1 MAMGRQQ
8 DRQDVLIVAWQDMPR
23 SPGHAFYDRLQDVL
37 IKGGFDTFAEAMCR
51 PYYSAKMGAKSIPPG
66 RYFRMHLIGY
76 FEGLDSERGIEWRCS
91 DSFSLRDFLRLEA
104 CDRVP
109 DHSWLSKTRA
119 RLPKEAHETVFDW
132 VLALI
137 AKEGLVKGERIGVDA
152 STMEANAALR
162 TIVRRDNGETYH
174 EMLERLAKE
183 SGIETPTAEDLVR
196 LDKTRKNKTLSNAQW
211 QSPVD
216 PDAKIAKMKD
226 GTTHLAYKPEH
237 AVDLDTGA
245 ILAAPIHSADT
256 GDTTT
261 VSTTLATAEANLA
274 EVGLAPTKDNPAE
287 LIADEGYHSRQVVK
301 DLQGGVWTTRIAEP
315 ERKEFLR
322 WHGDDDARKAVYA
335 NRRRLLSGVGKQA
348 MRDRGEIVERT
359 FAHNLDRGGMRRAHL
374 RGRENVSKRYLI
386 HVCGHNLGLLMRKLI
401 GAGTPR
407 QDAARAPI
415 ILFCIC
421 TADACAVILLTAID
435 VDHLIFAAVLIVLP
449 RRPPLPTF
457 STGC

>member
-8 DRQDVLIVAWQDMPR
+8 ARQDVLIVAWQDLPR

-37 IKGGFDTFAEAMCR
+37 IKGDFDAFAEATCR
-51 PYYSAKMGAKSIPPG
+51 PYYAARMGAKSIPPG

-119 RLPKEAHETVFDW
+119 RLPKEAHETVFHW

-137 AKEGLVKGERIGVDA
+137 AKEGLIKGERIGVDA

-162 TIVRRDNGETYH
+162 SIVRRDNGETYR
-174 EMLERLAKE
+174 EMLMRMAKE
-183 SGIETPTAEDLVR
+183 SGIQTPTAEDLVR

-216 PDAKIAKMKD
+216 PDAKIARMKD
-226 GTTHLAYKPEH
+226 GTTHLGYKPEH

-245 ILAAPIHSADT
+245 ILAAPIHSADN
-256 GDTTT
+256 GDT
-261 VSTTLATAEANLA
+261 STLPATLATAEANLA
-274 EVGLAPTKDNPAE
+274 EVGLAPTKDDPAE
-287 LIADEGYHSRQVVK
+287 LIADKGYHSRQVVK
-301 DLQGGVWTTRIAEP
+301 DLDGGAWTTRIAEP
-315 ERKEFLR
+315 ERKAFLR

-335 NRRRLLSGVGKQA
+335 NRRRLSSGVGKQA
-348 MRDRGEIVERT
+348 MRDRGEIVERS
-359 FAHNLDRGGMRRAHL
+359 FAHNLDRGGMRRTHL

-401 GAGTPR
+401 DAGTPR
-407 QDAARAPI
+407 QHAAGAPV

-421 TADACAVILLTAID
+421 TADGGAVILLVAID
-435 VDHLIFAAVLIVLP
+435 IDQAVAAAILISMP
-449 RRPPLPTF
+449 R
-457 STGC
+457 

>member
-1 MAMGRQQ
+1 
-8 DRQDVLIVAWQDMPR
+8 MPR
-23 SPGHAFYDRLQDVL
+23 PL
-37 IKGGFDTFAEAMCR
+37 T
-51 PYYSAKMGAKSIPPG
+51 
-66 RYFRMHLIGY
+66 
-76 FEGLDSERGIEWRCS
+76 
-91 DSFSLRDFLRLEA
+91 
-104 CDRVP
+104 
-109 DHSWLSKTRA
+109 
-119 RLPKEAHETVFDW
+119 
-132 VLALI
+132 
-137 AKEGLVKGERIGVDA
+137 GEPIGVDA

-226 GTTHLAYKPEH
+226 GTTHLGYKPEH

-245 ILAAPIHSADT
+245 IVAAPIHAADT

-274 EVGLAPTKDNPAE
+274 EVNLAPTKDDPAE
-287 LIADEGYHSRQVVK
+287 LITDKGYHSRQVVK
-301 DLQGGVWTTRIAEP
+301 DLDGGVWTTRIAEP
-315 ERKEFLR
+315 ERKKFLR

-359 FAHNLDRGGMRRAHL
+359 FAHILDRGGMRRTHL
-374 RGRENVSKRYLI
+374 RGRENVSKRYLV

-407 QDAARAPI
+407 QEAARAPI
-415 ILFCIC
+415 ILFWIWEV
-421 TADACAVILLTAID
+421 DACAVIILAAINA
-435 VDHLIFAAVLIVLP
+435 DHPVFAAVLIVLP
-449 RRPPLPTF
+449 R
-457 STGC
+457 

>member
-1 MAMGRQQ
+1 MAMGVQQ

-287 LIADEGYHSRQVVK
+287 LIADKGYHSRQVIK

-335 NRRRLLSGVGKQA
+335 NRRRLLSG
-348 MRDRGEIVERT
+348 
-359 FAHNLDRGGMRRAHL
+359 
-374 RGRENVSKRYLI
+374 
-386 HVCGHNLGLLMRKLI
+386 
-401 GAGTPR
+401 
-407 QDAARAPI
+407 DA
-415 ILFCIC
+415 
-421 TADACAVILLTAID
+421 
-435 VDHLIFAAVLIVLP
+435 
-449 RRPPLPTF
+449 RPW
-457 STGC
+457 

>member
-1 MAMGRQQ
+1 MAMGVQQ
-8 DRQDVLIVAWQDMPR
+8 DRQDVLMVAWQDMPR

-137 AKEGLVKGERIGVDA
+137 AKE
-152 STMEANAALR
+152 
-162 TIVRRDNGETYH
+162 
-174 EMLERLAKE
+174 

-211 QSPVD
+211 QSSVD
-216 PDAKIAKMKD
+216 PDAKIARMKD

-287 LIADEGYHSRQVVK
+287 LIADKGYHSHQLVK

-374 RGRENVSKRYLI
+374 RVRENVSKRYLI

-415 ILFCIC
+415 ILVCIC
-421 TADACAVILLTAID
+421 TADACAVSRLTAID
-435 VDHLIFAAVLIVLP
+435 ADHLIFAAVLIVLP
-449 RRPPLPTF
+449 RRPPVPTF